1 MAEAKNLLRKA
12 TPTEE
17 TEKDQCKTTKYK
29 KMKTQKI
36 SFENFKNE
44 KLSGKEQKMIQG
56 GDDTPNG
63 GNSINTLEESDTNR
77 GNGKGSM

>member
-1 MAEAKNLLRKA
+1 
-12 TPTEE
+12 
-17 TEKDQCKTTKYK
+17 
-29 KMKTQKI
+29 MKTQKI